1 METDRGQEKLTRLVM
16 REAALDGAERLE
28 VILFLA
34 GVVVQHVAD
43 AVGQDRPPSERVR
56 LRRHRSILC
65 ISHGECWLGS
75 TATTAFDQL
84 QL

>member
-1 METDRGQEKLTRLVM
+1 MQWVPGSKADLLQEEEQV
-16 REAALDGAERLE
+16 REP
-28 VILFLA
+28 A
-34 GVVVQHVAD
+34 GRRDIVQHVAD